1 MKSGA
6 SKDKLTKQRTNNN
19 TTLCQRPQQSRRHG
33 RLQAQPRHHTPHAR
47 SHQRRR
53 QPARNTN
60 NRRPSDARKT
70 HLPHPRMLILLAP
83 MLSSL
88 ITGHVMRALSQAL
101 RDSDFD
107 LSEDVQG

>member
-1 MKSGA
+1 
-6 SKDKLTKQRTNNN
+6 
-19 TTLCQRPQQSRRHG
+19 
-33 RLQAQPRHHTPHAR
+33 
-47 SHQRRR
+47 
-53 QPARNTN
+53 
-60 NRRPSDARKT
+60 
-70 HLPHPRMLILLAP
+70 MLILLAP